1 MKNKCIIFAH
11 KHNVWRNEKKTHYKL
26 TWTCFSFLSFFILI
40 MLNWI
45 FFPFFPKTFG
55 IIISNRKH
63 KSKTDLHFR
72 SGLSRF
78 FWEIR
83 FVKIRQFQ
91 IAPLQTCCLDE
102 NRMQIFLSFFFLIKL
117 MINVYGFIIKWER
130 KAISNADCRHNLHS
144 KTSERQGEEEQ
155 KTRTLTH
162 TRISFCFR
170 YLIETYFR
178 SIEFAQIGHAIHLK
192 FITSEVWLDRL
203 KEFSYL
209 IRQCSTA
216 WNWQDSNEMSM
227 CRIQWFVKKIGS
239 LLVSK
244 SKLFKKEFGTL
255 FCSFSK
261 KTSSLTFTKEKR
273 CRN

>member
-155 KTRTLTH
+155 KRGHWHTH
-162 TRISFCFR
+162 THQLLFPIFDRDLFSVNWICANRTRNSFEIYYQWSLAWSAQRIFLFDSTVF
-170 YLIETYFR
+170 
-178 SIEFAQIGHAIHLK
+178 
-192 FITSEVWLDRL
+192 DRL
-203 KEFSYL
+203 KLTRFKWNVNVSHPM
-209 IRQCSTA
+209 IRKENWLSTRKQEQA
-216 WNWQDSNEMSM
+216 
-227 CRIQWFVKKIGS
+227 I
-239 LLVSK
+239 
-244 SKLFKKEFGTL
+244 
-255 FCSFSK
+255 
-261 KTSSLTFTKEKR
+261 
-273 CRN
+273 